1 MRLNFIKKVYLIL
14 TVQLIFTAGLVT
26 LACFHDPFARFMHE
40 NKWLFWVCFA
50 VSIILM
56 YVLACVRTAARKVPI
71 NFILLAIF
79 TFAQG
84 YIVAFTTT
92 MYDPTTVFI
101 AAVLTAAVVV
111 ALTIYACTTK
121 TDFTVCGGL
130 LFVAVMILFVASL
143 ISMFFYNKWVSIVI
157 SALSVIVFSVYLIYD
172 TQLILGRG
180 QLKLTIDD
188 YVFAAMTLYIDII
201 RLFLEILKL
210 VGQARR

>member
-1 MRLNFIKKVYLIL
+1 
-14 TVQLIFTAGLVT
+14 
-26 LACFHDPFARFMHE
+26 
-40 NKWLFWVCFA
+40 
-50 VSIILM
+50 M